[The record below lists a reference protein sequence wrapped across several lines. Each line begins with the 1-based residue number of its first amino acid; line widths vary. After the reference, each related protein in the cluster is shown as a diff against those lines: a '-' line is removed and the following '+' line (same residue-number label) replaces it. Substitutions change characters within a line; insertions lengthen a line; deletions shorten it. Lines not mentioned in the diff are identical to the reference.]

1 MPKLTYTILDVFTT
15 TRYSGNQL
23 AIVNAQSPGTLTTEQ
38 QHLITSEFGFAE
50 TVFYHP
56 PQEPGCIPIRIFSP
70 GEEIPFAGHP
80 TIGTGF
86 YFLSGLSADAPRDA
100 ITLLTKAGKVPITRN
115 PSTGSVRVQVPIDF
129 KIHPVVD
136 LPSVKTLQG
145 NLNAADYVVDK
156 LPVVSIVKGMN
167 CVFLELSSED
177 AVSRLGPYAKPP
189 VLPEG
194 HMGEWD
200 TGTGVMVYAF
210 FVQEEGEVTKVRT
223 RMFYGA
229 GNEDAATGS
238 AASALSGWLAVR
250 NGGGG
255 SRRRR
260 FEILQG
266 VEMKRSSEISV
277 EVEVGEGGE
286 VVGVAIEG
294 KAVKVMEGQ
303 LEI

>member
-1 MPKLTYTILDVFTT
+1 MGTHK
-15 TRYSGNQL
+15 G
-23 AIVNAQSPGTLTTEQ
+23 AI
-38 QHLITSEFGFAE
+38 
-50 TVFYHP
+50 
-56 PQEPGCIPIRIFSP
+56 
-70 GEEIPFAGHP
+70 AGHP

-86 YFLSGLSADAPRDA
+86 YFLSGLADGDARDN
-100 ITLLTKAGKVPITRN
+100 ITLLAKAGKVPITRTA
-115 PSTGSVRVQVPIDF
+115 TGAVRVQVPIDF
-129 KIHPVVD
+129 KIHAAVE
-136 LPSVKTLQG
+136 LPSVKALQG
-145 NLNAADYVVDK
+145 SLHAADYVADA

-167 CVFLELSSED
+167 CVFLELSSEA
-177 AVSRLGPYAKPP
+177 AVSRLGPYPAPP

-194 HMGEWD
+194 HLGQWD

-238 AASALSGWLAVR
+238 AASALSGWLTVR
-250 NGGGG
+250 NGRSVG
-255 SRRRR
+255 RRR

-266 VEMKRSSEISV
+266 VEMKRRSEISV
-277 EVEVGEGGE
+277 EVEVGEGNE